1 MELRDFKMPKIKFPK
16 IKFDHIEKEFNKIDF
31 EKIKK
36 EKKDTKKRTTP
47 YEDRT
52 KYKTVKEF
60 FAKAVKNLFLNEL
73 SSSLFTSFK
82 NSCNSWFRVLL

>member
-36 EKKDTKKRTTP
+36 EKKGNYQVQKPNRFCTT
-47 YEDRT
+47 EVGETQNRT
-52 KYKTVKEF
+52 KITVYITIF
-60 FAKAVKNLFLNEL
+60 
-73 SSSLFTSFK
+73 
-82 NSCNSWFRVLL
+82 